1 LSVSNGQLCDANT
14 LNGAFV
20 SKTANST
27 IISQLTLNKSG
38 SGAQITDA
46 QATINNQGTR
56 LTQAEAD
63 IDQAQLDI
71 TQAQSDIAALQISN
85 PLSNFAATTDPTIND
100 DSGDGYLPGSRWVN
114 VSNGNIFTAIS
125 TSLGAAV
132 WERLDKERLAVS
144 FFASLNMGTFNV
156 TDGAYVQIVADS
168 GSLEVKKITSFYPA
182 GSLAF
187 IAVGPAASE
196 VNEFILYPGGAEEFV
211 SIPPNSRISIRLL
224 AGQAAVTSGV
234 LAINFLTEV

>member
-27 IISQLTLNKSG
+27 IISQLTLNRTG

-71 TQAQSDIAALQISN
+71 TQAQSDIAALQTSN
-85 PLSNFAATTDPTIND
+85 PLSNFTATADPTVND
-100 DSGDGYLPGSRWVN
+100 DIGDGYQAGSRWVN

-144 FFASLNMGTFNV
+144 FFASLNMTTFNV
-156 TDGAYVQIVADS
+156 TDAAYVQIVADS
-168 GSLEVKKITSFYPA
+168 GVDEIKKVTSFYPA
-182 GSLAF
+182 GSLAY
-187 IAVGPAASE
+187 IAVGPSSSE
-196 VNEFILYPGGAEEFV
+196 VDNFILYPGGSEEFV
-211 SIPPNSRISIRLL
+211 SIPPNSRISIKLL
-224 AGQAAVTSGV
+224 TGQASVTSGV
-234 LAINFLTEV
+234 LALNFLTEV

>member
-1 LSVSNGQLCDANT
+1 LSVSNGSLADAVT
-14 LNGAFV
+14 FNGAFV

-27 IISQLTLNKSG
+27 IISQLTLNRSG

-63 IDQAQLDI
+63 IDEAQLDI
-71 TQAQSDIAALQISN
+71 TQAQSEIAALQTSN
-85 PLSNFAATTDPTIND
+85 PLSNFTATADPTVND
-100 DSGDGYLPGSRWVN
+100 DIGDGYQAGSRWVN

-144 FFASLNMGTFNV
+144 FFSSLDMSAFNV
-156 TDGAYVQIVADS
+156 TDAAYVEIVADS
-168 GSLEVKKITSFYPA
+168 GAEEIKKITSFYPA
-182 GSLAF
+182 GSLAY
-187 IAVGPAASE
+187 IAVGAATSE
-196 VNEFILYPGGAEEFV
+196 VDNFILYPGGAEEFV
-211 SIPPNSRISIRLL
+211 SIPPNSRVSIKLL
-224 AGQAAVTSGV
+224 TGQTTVTGGI